1 MKINCSKVTGN
12 NGGLF
17 QISLLFSLNRAFG
30 FELHT
35 GQKARYKLPGR
46 LALMKPKIINKIFQ
60 NFNVQLNDGKIGNKD
75 MEVNTNL

>member
-30 FELHT
+30 FDFHS
-35 GQKARYKLPGR
+35 GQKTRYKLLGQ
-46 LALMKPKIINKIFQ
+46 LMLMKPNIIHEIFQ
-60 NFNVQLNDGKIGNKD
+60 NFTVQLNEGKIGNKD